1 MSAATCAAPM
11 QASEHEI
18 IEQFRAAMLEQGI
31 NVAEP
36 IIADGRL
43 RRYHVDGDKRGSR
56 NAWAILHMDARPAGM
71 FGCNRRFGPHKFRW
85 SAKSAASV
93 DLTPE
98 DRRDMLE
105 LFRRR
110 RAERD
115 AAEAARRA
123 AAAERAQ
130 AIWDAALPLVGSDS
144 HPYLQRK
151 GVKPHGVRLGRWET
165 VSIETGEV
173 RLVSD
178 MALLVPICDRTR
190 KLHSLQAIF
199 PNDKNPLRRGKDFL
213 RDGEKR
219 GMFHAIGTPKEV
231 DGRRVFVLAE
241 GYATAAS
248 VHEATGHCVLTC
260 FDAGNLLPVAKA
272 LRERQPK
279 ALIVFAADNDRW
291 TTEPLANPGVHHAT
305 FAAQE
310 VGGVVAIP
318 TFVDLEDHPTDFNDL
333 ALLEGADMVADFI
346 TRAIHGEP
354 AASAETVVAPEQQV
368 VAPVEFESVD
378 ELPAA
383 KVRNLSPRLVA
394 HSDQVPSAP
403 GAVPAAAPKRR
414 TIQITPGE
422 LPAAVDQAEAA
433 LFEQCPDIF
442 QRAGA
447 IVRPVRSL
455 VEVADGEQAEG
466 WRLSLVNKHHLAERL
481 TAAANWEK
489 FDKRA
494 GDFVPIDCPPV
505 IAETYLARDGSW
517 RLRRLAA
524 IIDAPTLRPD
534 GSILAGEGYDVATGL
549 LVVGDQSKFP
559 AIPVEPSKDEALA
572 ALERLNVLVGG
583 FPFVGDADRSVAL
596 SAILTACIRR
606 SLPTAP
612 MHCFSAPTAGS
623 GKSTLVDVASIIAT
637 GRRAP
642 VMSQGRD
649 EAEQEKRLGAA
660 LLAGDAV
667 ISIDNATQ
675 PIDGDLLCQTMTQPA
690 VRLRVLGAS
699 ELRTMPTSAFFC
711 ATGNALLIQGDMTR
725 RALLCSLDPQ
735 CERPE
740 LRTFDSNPLQLATER
755 RPQYLRDALI
765 VLRAF
770 HVAGRPAPE
779 GVNLLGSF
787 EAWSGWVRN
796 ALIWLGEADPV
807 STMEEARKGDPKL
820 EAITSL
826 MAQWDAVIGDRSVT
840 VREIISIA
848 TEQDAAYSHART
860 AFLHE
865 DLREALLT
873 VAGQGGVINSR
884 SLGKWIAAH
893 KERIVSL
900 PGEGA
905 GARRFVQGSLKH
917 KVATWQLETPKK

>member
-1 MSAATCAAPM
+1 MSTATCTAPM
-11 QASEHEI
+11 ATEYEL

-31 NVAEP
+31 NVTEP
-36 IIADGRL
+36 IIPDGQL

-56 NAWAILHMDARPAGM
+56 NAWAILHLDARPAGM
-71 FGCNRRFGPHKFRW
+71 FGCNRRFGSHKFRW
-85 SAKSAASV
+85 SAKGGASL

-98 DRRDMLE
+98 DRRNMLQ
-105 LFRRR
+105 LFKRR

-151 GVKPHGVRLGRWET
+151 GVRPHGVRLGRWE
-165 VSIETGEV
+165 ILNMETGEA

-178 MALLVPICDRTR
+178 QALLVPICDPTR
-190 KLHSLQAIF
+190 KLHSLQAIL

-219 GMFHAIGTPKEV
+219 AMFHAIGSPREF
-231 DGRRVFVLAE
+231 DGRRVFILVE
-241 GYATAAS
+241 GFATAAS

-291 TTEPLANPGVHHAT
+291 TTEPLVNPGVHYAT
-305 FAAQE
+305 YAAQE
-310 VGGVVAIP
+310 VGGVVTVP
-318 TFVDLEDHPTDFNDL
+318 NFVDFEDHPTDFNDL
-333 ALLEGADMVADFI
+333 ALLEGADIVADFI

-354 AASAETVVAPEQQV
+354 AASAEAVVVPGLQV
-368 VAPVEFESVD
+368 DKLS
-378 ELPAA
+378 AA
-383 KVRNLSPRLVA
+383 KVRNLSPRLEA
-394 HSDQVPSAP
+394 QPDQVPSTP
-403 GAVPAAAPKRR
+403 GAVPATAAKHH
-414 TIQITPGE
+414 TIQIVPGE
-422 LPAAVDQAEAA
+422 LPAVVDQAEAA

-455 VEVADGEQAEG
+455 IEVADGDQAEG
-466 WRLSLVNKHHLAERL
+466 VRLSPVNKYHLVERL
-481 TAAANWEK
+481 TAAANWRK
-489 FDKRA
+489 FDSRK
-494 GDFVPIDCPPV
+494 GDFVPIDCPVV

-517 RLRRLAA
+517 RLRRLTAT
-524 IIDAPTLRPD
+524 IDAPTLRRD
-534 GSILAGEGYDVATGL
+534 GSILAGEGYDAATGL
-549 LVVGDQSKFP
+549 LVIGDQSRFP
-559 AIPVEPSKDEALA
+559 AIPVGPSKDEALA
-572 ALERLNVLVGG
+572 ALGRLKDLVGG
-583 FPFVGDADRSVAL
+583 SPFVGGADKSVAL

-623 GKSTLVDVASIIAT
+623 GKSMLVDVASIIAT
-637 GRRAP
+637 GCRAP

-649 EAEQEKRLGAA
+649 ESEQEKRLSAA
-660 LLAGDAV
+660 LLAGDAIV
-667 ISIDNATQ
+667 SIDNATQ

-690 VRLRVLGAS
+690 VRLRVLGSS
-699 ELRTMPTSAFFC
+699 ELRTMPTNAFFC

-725 RALLCSLDPQ
+725 RALLCSLDPR

-740 LRTFDSNPLQLATER
+740 LRAFDHNPMQLATEC
-755 RPQYLRDALI
+755 RPQYLNDALI

-826 MAQWDAVIGDRSVT
+826 MAQWVAVIGDRSVT
-840 VREIISIA
+840 VREVISIA
-848 TEQDAAYSHART
+848 TEQDAAYSQART

-884 SLGKWIAAH
+884 SLGKWLAAH
-893 KERIVSL
+893 KGRIVSL
-900 PGEGA
+900 PGDGS
-905 GARRFVQGSLKH
+905 GARRFVQGPLKH
-917 KVATWQLETPKK
+917 KVATWQLETPTK